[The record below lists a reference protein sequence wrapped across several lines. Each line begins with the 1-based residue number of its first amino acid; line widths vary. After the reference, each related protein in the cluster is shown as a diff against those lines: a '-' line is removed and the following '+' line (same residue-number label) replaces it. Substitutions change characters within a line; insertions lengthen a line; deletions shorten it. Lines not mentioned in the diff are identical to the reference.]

1 MLKLKSIV
9 SITAALF
16 LILCGTATGF
26 SQSYSVEIAVTHQ
39 PQNYI
44 LFGTVEGDNFSP
56 IDSSFLYP
64 ESGKVAFRFPEE
76 ALPGTYRVVF
86 GKTPYA
92 KIMDEPAQQLDF
104 IFNNENIVLKTD
116 YKEPFGKLEILQSE
130 ENKAWFTFLSKDAIL
145 QQDIESLKRM
155 LDHYWSIDDAERA
168 TKTANEY
175 NTVQMERDHFVVQA
189 AQQNT
194 GLLASAY
201 IRNQRR
207 PLLDGY
213 LNPSERL
220 DLFHKEFFKPLD
232 FTDERLIH
240 SSIYSDNVFEYLASY
255 NSPDFTKEQRE
266 KAYVKAVDRVV
277 QNIGDNQNVKQFILE
292 YLIHGF
298 EVLQLDAVI
307 KHISEKYNFKR

>member
-9 SITAALF
+9 SIVAALF
-16 LILCGTATGF
+16 LILWGTVTGF
-26 SQSYSVEIAVTHQ
+26 SQTYSVEIAVSNQ
-39 PQNYI
+39 PDNYI
-44 LFGTVEGDNFSP
+44 LFGSVKGDDFSA

-64 ESGKVAFRFPEE
+64 ESGKVAFKFPEE
-76 ALPGTYRVVF
+76 AIPGTYRVVF

-116 YKEPFGKLEILQSE
+116 YKEPFAKLEILESD

-155 LDHYWSIDDAERA
+155 LDHYYSIDDTERA

-175 NTVQMERDHFVVQA
+175 NTVQMERDYFVVQA
-189 AQQNT
+189 AREFPD
-194 GLLASAY
+194 LMASAY

-266 KAYVKAVDRVV
+266 KAYVKAVDTVV
-277 QNIGDNQNVKQFILE
+277 QNIGDNQKVKQFILE
-292 YLIHGF
+292 YLVHGF
-298 EVLQLDAVI
+298 EILQLDTVI
-307 KHISEKYNFKR
+307 EHISKKYNFKR

>member
-1 MLKLKSIV
+1 MLKLKSIF
-9 SITAALF
+9 SIIAAFF
-16 LILCGTATGF
+16 LILWGTENGF
-26 SQSYSVEIAVTHQ
+26 SQSYFVEITVTNQ
-39 PQNYI
+39 PQNHI
-44 LFGTVEGDNFSP
+44 LFGTVEGDSFSP
-56 IDSSFLYP
+56 IDSSFIYP
-64 ESGKVAFRFPEE
+64 ESGKVVFKFPED

-86 GKTPYA
+86 GKTSYA

-104 IFNNENIVLKTD
+104 IFNNENIALKTD
-116 YKEPFGKLEILQSE
+116 YKEPFQKLEI
-130 ENKAWFTFLSKDAIL
+130 
-145 QQDIESLKRM
+145 
-155 LDHYWSIDDAERA
+155 WSIDDTERA

-175 NTVQMERDHFVVQA
+175 NMVQMERDHFVVQA

-194 GLLASAY
+194 GLLASVY
-201 IRNQRR
+201 IRNQRQ

-240 SSIYSDNVFEYLASY
+240 SSIYSDNVFVYLASY

-266 KAYVKAVDRVV
+266 KAYIKAVDIVI
-277 QNIGDNQNVKQFILE
+277 QNIGDNQAIKKFILE
-292 YLIHGF
+292 YLVQGF

-307 KHISEKYNFKR
+307 EHVSKKYNYKP

>member
-1 MLKLKSIV
+1 MLKLKTIFPA
-9 SITAALF
+9 IAALF
-16 LILCGTATGF
+16 LILGGTGSGF
-26 SQSYSVEIAVTHQ
+26 SQTYSVEIAVANQ
-39 PQNYI
+39 PDNYI
-44 LFGTVEGDNFSP
+44 LFGSVKGDEFSA

-64 ESGKVAFRFPEE
+64 ESGKVVFKFPEG
-76 ALPGTYRVVF
+76 ATPGTYRVVF

-92 KIMDEPAQQLDF
+92 KIMDEPAQQINF
-104 IFNNENIVLKTD
+104 IFNNENLVLKTD
-116 YKEPFGKLEILQSE
+116 YKEPFAKLEILQSD

-155 LDHYWSIDDAERA
+155 LDHYYSIDDTERT

-175 NTVQMERDHFVVQA
+175 NTVQMERDRFVLQA
-189 AQQNT
+189 ARENPD
-194 GLLASAY
+194 LLASAY

-213 LNPSERL
+213 LNPAERM
-220 DLFHKEFFKPLD
+220 DLFHKEFFRPLD

-255 NSPDFTKEQRE
+255 NSPDFNKGQRE
-266 KAYVKAVDRVV
+266 KTYIKAVDIVL
-277 QNIGDNQNVKQFILE
+277 QNIGDNQKVKQFILG
-292 YLIHGF
+292 YLVHGF

-307 KHISEKYNFKR
+307 QHISDRHNFKP

>member
-1 MLKLKSIV
+1 MLKLKSLFFI
-9 SITAALF
+9 IAAFF
-16 LILCGTATGF
+16 LILWGTENGF
-26 SQSYSVEIAVTHQ
+26 SQSYSVEITVTNQ
-39 PQNYI
+39 PQNHI
-44 LFGTVEGDNFSP
+44 LFGTVEGDSFSP
-56 IDSSFLYP
+56 IDSSFIYP
-64 ESGKVAFRFPEE
+64 ESGKVVFKFPED

-86 GKTPYA
+86 GKTSYA

-104 IFNNENIVLKTD
+104 IFNNENIALKTD
-116 YKEPFGKLEILQSE
+116 YKEPFQKLEILQSE
-130 ENKAWFTFLSKDAIL
+130 ENKVWFTFLSKDAIL

-155 LDHYWSIDDAERA
+155 LDHYWSIDDTERA

-175 NTVQMERDHFVVQA
+175 NMVQMERDHFVVQA

-194 GLLASAY
+194 GLLASVY
-201 IRNQRR
+201 IRNQRQ

-240 SSIYSDNVFEYLASY
+240 SSIYSDNVFVYLASY

-266 KAYVKAVDRVV
+266 KAYIKAVDIVI
-277 QNIGDNQNVKQFILE
+277 QNIGDNQAIKKFILE
-292 YLIHGF
+292 YLVQGF

-307 KHISEKYNFKR
+307 EHVSKKYNYKP